1 MAMAAVL
8 AKVLRGGCSPASSSW
23 PLLPAI
29 LRHSGSSP
37 AVTPAAGM
45 GRLIHTGLFRTP
57 GIRPQEQLMRTG
69 QSSCKRFF
77 SNRPLTGVVAL
88 GRFRKQRRGRMK
100 GTSCRG
106 NRICFGTYALQVL
119 ESAWITARQ
128 IEAGRRAM
136 ARYASRC
143 GGKIWVRVFADK
155 PVTRRPA
162 ETRMGRGK
170 GSPQYS
176 VAVVKPDRILYEVSG
191 VSEAVARAAISIAGS
206 KMPIRSQFLRLQI

>member
-1 MAMAAVL
+1 MAAVL
-8 AKVLRGGCSPASSSW
+8 AKVLRGGCSAAAASR
-23 PLLPAI
+23 PFLPAI
-29 LRHSGSSP
+29 LRHTGSSP
-37 AVTPAAGM
+37 AAGPVV
-45 GRLIHTGLFRTP
+45 GLSRLMHTGLFRTP
-57 GIRPQEQLMRTG
+57 GIHPQEQLMRMG
-69 QSSCKRFF
+69 QSSGNRFF
-77 SNRPLTGVVAL
+77 SSRPPAGGVVL

-100 GTSCRG
+100 GKSCRG
-106 NRICFGTYALQVL
+106 NHICFGTYALQVL

-170 GSPQYS
+170 GAPQYS
-176 VAVVKPDRILYEVSG
+176 VAVVKPDRILYELSG

-206 KMPIRSQFLRLQI
+206 KMPIRSQFLRLQM